1 MSTPTLERCPFCGS
15 HQVTIRSFP
24 IRLEDGPVLSTFR
37 IICNTCGSEGPPITT
52 SPTKRLFSAP
62 HEATMRW
69 NKRDLGIPTDQQM
82 AWLRQFISNV
92 NAIAEEKMIKTGKLE
107 GSHYAAMVTEADR
120 LGLLRKG
127 QWP

>member
-1 MSTPTLERCPFCGS
+1 
-15 HQVTIRSFP
+15 
-24 IRLEDGPVLSTFR
+24 
-37 IICNTCGSEGPPITT
+37 
-52 SPTKRLFSAP
+52 
-62 HEATMRW
+62 MRW